1 MLVKS
6 FGSLHLR
13 VLLGFVVK
21 WLTRLPVTQEI
32 AGSIPAGTVDEH
44 ALTITLSNVRQRNI
58 TDQGALVQ

>member
-13 VLLGFVVK
+13 VHLGFVVK
-21 WLTRLPVTQEI
+21 WLPRLPVTQEI
-32 AGSIPAGTVDEH
+32 AGSIPAGTVEH

>member
-6 FGSLHLR
+6 FGRLHLR

-32 AGSIPAGTVDEH
+32 AGSIPAGTVEH
-44 ALTITLSNVRQRNI
+44 TLTITLSNVRQRNI

>member
-21 WLTRLPVTQEI
+21 WLTHLPVTQEI
-32 AGSIPAGTVDEH
+32 AGSIPAGTVEH
-44 ALTITLSNVRQRNI
+44 VLTITLSNVRQRNI